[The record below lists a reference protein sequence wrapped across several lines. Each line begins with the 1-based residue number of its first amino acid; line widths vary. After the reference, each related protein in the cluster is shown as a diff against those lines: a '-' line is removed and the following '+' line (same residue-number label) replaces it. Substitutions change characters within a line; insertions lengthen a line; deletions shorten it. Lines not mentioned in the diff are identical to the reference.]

1 MSIARALDQMIDELK
16 EKKTPPENII
26 MGRNYF
32 EKWIVEISRE
42 QNITLESGKRKY
54 RFSHRDIPVIIC
66 ESEILEVV
74 PNAKFLLG
82 G

>member
-1 MSIARALDQMIDELK
+1 MSIVRALDQMIDELN
-16 EKKTPPENII
+16 EKKTPAENII

-32 EKWIVEISRE
+32 EKWMVEVSRE
-42 QNITLESGKRKY
+42 HNITLEPGKKKY
-54 RFSHRDIPVIIC
+54 KFHHRDIPVILC

-82 G
+82 E